1 MSKSQDVILKSLK
14 LAQRSTIGV
23 VAIKYGKLLSKI
35 YSKHAKKILA
45 LIIKLCAHM
54 SSASVNFNHKTR
66 KRISRHSSLAAQCY
80 YCLLILTFTP
90 RIEGIAILC
99 SDYFLV
105 IMKLVIL
112 IITSSKAAN
121 NSFQQ
126 S

>member
-35 YSKHAKKILA
+35 YPKHAKKIFA

-54 SSASVNFNHKTR
+54 SSASVNFNINHKTR

-80 YCLLILTFTP
+80 YYLFW
-90 RIEGIAILC
+90 
-99 SDYFLV
+99 FLP
-105 IMKLVIL
+105 
-112 IITSSKAAN
+112 TE
-121 NSFQQ
+121 
-126 S
+126 